1 LPQVTLERHGAVAVV
16 TLENEEVRNGLTPEL
31 VGMLSSVC
39 DEVDAD
45 GALGAAVLRGANGTF
60 CSGADT
66 RAWTAEVDW
75 GGDEGS
81 ELLAAVYEAFLRVGR
96 LEVPTVAAVRGA
108 AVGAG
113 VNLMLSCDARVVAD
127 DARILAGFLR
137 IGLHPGGGFFT
148 LAGRVAGREAA
159 AALGLLGEQLVGRE
173 IVERGLAWEA
183 VPDDAVEERALAL
196 AGEAARDP
204 KLARRAVSTYRRELG
219 PPPVSWEAAL
229 EIERGAQ
236 IWSMKRRFDAAP

>member
-1 LPQVTLERHGAVAVV
+1 MPQVTLERHGAVALI

-31 VGMLSSVC
+31 GGMLSFVC

-45 GALGAAVLRGANGTF
+45 GSLGAVVLRGANGTF

-66 RAWTAEVDW
+66 RAWTPDVDW
-75 GGDEGS
+75 GGDEGA
-81 ELLAAVYEAFLRVGR
+81 ELLAAVYDAFLRVGR
-96 LEVPTVAAVRGA
+96 LDVPTVAAVRGA

-127 DARILAGFLR
+127 DARVLAGFLR

-148 LAGRVAGREAA
+148 LAGRVAGRETA

-173 IVERGLAWEA
+173 IVDRGLAWEA
-183 VPDDAVEERALAL
+183 VADDAVEDRALAL

-204 KLARRAVSTYRRELG
+204 KLARRAVAIYRRELG

-229 EIERGAQ
+229 EMERGAQ
-236 IWSMKRRFDAAP
+236 IWSMKRRFDATS